1 MTSGGQEDGLR
12 IGVAGVGSLGFHHTR
27 IARDLP
33 GVRMMGF
40 HEPRAERAR
49 EVEEELGVPG
59 FATLTELLDQVDALV
74 IATPT
79 RTHRD
84 VAVAALERGIHVF
97 IEKPIAASLD
107 EADEI
112 LEAAGRGGA
121 LVQVGHVERF
131 NTAVV
136 AARPYLDQPVFIE
149 SHRLAPFTVRGTDVA
164 VVLDLM
170 IHDVDLVGSLVGAPV
185 TEIHATGVPV
195 LTPSVDI
202 ANARIQYETGAVA
215 NLTASRVSAERM
227 RKLRIFQRSGYLSL
241 DLAAGTG
248 EFLRLRAELPA
259 LAWPLGEESATQP
272 GLTGSHGAGLP
283 AGAAPIAPDLWSLV
297 ERISLHAPEEEPLRR
312 EQESFVQAISA
323 GTDPEVTGQEG
334 RTALE
339 VALAIESRILSH
351 VADSRPQS

>member
-1 MTSGGQEDGLR
+1 MTITSEALR

-40 HEPRAERAR
+40 HEPRPERTR
-49 EVEEELGVPG
+49 EVEEQLGVPG
-59 FATLTELLDQVDALV
+59 FAALGDLLDQVDAL
-74 IATPT
+74 IISTPT
-79 RTHRD
+79 TTHRD

-97 IEKPIAASLD
+97 IEKPIAPSLD

-112 LEAAGRGGA
+112 LEAAERGGA

-136 AARPYLDQPVFIE
+136 AARPYLDRPVFIE

-185 TEIHATGVPV
+185 SEIHATGVPV

-248 EFLRLRAELPA
+248 EFLRLRADLPA
-259 LAWPLGEESATQP
+259 LAPPAAAAGGEFGSEAAHARSGVTGTDAPL
-272 GLTGSHGAGLP
+272 
-283 AGAAPIAPDLWSLV
+283 APDLWSLV
-297 ERISLHAPEEEPLRR
+297 ERIPLHAPEEEPLRR
-312 EQESFVQAISA
+312 EQESFVHAISR
-323 GTDPEVTGQEG
+323 GVTPEVTGREG

-351 VADSRPQS
+351 VADSRPKS

>member
-1 MTSGGQEDGLR
+1 MNSANGQGIR
-12 IGVAGVGSLGFHHTR
+12 VGVAGVGSLGFHHTR

-33 GVRMMGF
+33 GARMMGF
-40 HEPRAERAR
+40 HEPRPDRTI
-49 EVEEELGVPG
+49 EVERELGVPG
-59 FATLTELLDQVDALV
+59 FGALEELLECVDALV

-79 RTHRD
+79 STHRD
-84 VAVAALERGIHVF
+84 VAVAALEKGIHVF
-97 IEKPIAASLD
+97 IEKPIAASLA

-112 LEAAGRGGA
+112 LDAARRGGA

-202 ANARIQYETGAVA
+202 ANARIQYATGAVA

-248 EFLRLRAELPA
+248 EFLRLRTELPA
-259 LAWPLGEESATQP
+259 LAAPSPE
-272 GLTGSHGAGLP
+272 GLTRGGGSGAGP
-283 AGAAPIAPDLWSLV
+283 FGGAAPIAPDLWSLV

-312 EQESFVQAISA
+312 EQDSFIQAIA
-323 GTDPEVTGQEG
+323 GGTVPEVTGQEG